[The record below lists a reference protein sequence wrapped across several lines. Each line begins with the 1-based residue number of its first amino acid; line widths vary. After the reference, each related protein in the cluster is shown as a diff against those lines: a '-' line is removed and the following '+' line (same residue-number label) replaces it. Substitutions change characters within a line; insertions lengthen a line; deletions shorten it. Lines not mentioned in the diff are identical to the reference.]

1 MPHPTQEGTHLMA
14 ATVTRF
20 PVREAP
26 AAPADFTTQFAR
38 DLVDANPSGAA
49 KLTAA
54 LLNALD
60 ASVAAILKASSP

>member
-1 MPHPTQEGTHLMA
+1 MA
-14 ATVTRF
+14 TLALVP
-20 PVREAP
+20 PVSPEAG
-26 AAPADFTTQFAR
+26 PADFTTQFAR

-60 ASVAAILKASSP
+60 ASVAAILKASVP